1 MAFYLAGK
9 ITQVKES
16 IPWVRCAS
24 GNVLKESLS
33 GHSCHIKR
41 DLFITCSE
49 SALDLMCLEEL
60 IMVEEKIGGAQGD
73 GVVEVLAQV
82 LEEDGERLA
91 KGFRYLELLS

>member
-1 MAFYLAGK
+1 
-9 ITQVKES
+9 
-16 IPWVRCAS
+16 
-24 GNVLKESLS
+24 
-33 GHSCHIKR
+33 
-41 DLFITCSE
+41 
-49 SALDLMCLEEL
+49 MCLEEL